1 MVLCLARV
9 KPVQMLLVALLAQ
22 ATTDLVLKASQRF
35 ELAAKRRQRERA
47 PKASYLAES
56 RQVSENPPEQAKL
69 VRLEP
74 VPAV

>member
-1 MVLCLARV
+1 
-9 KPVQMLLVALLAQ
+9 
-22 ATTDLVLKASQRF
+22 LKASQRF